1 MRRKFTRLLAFVV
14 LSVLLIRTL
23 TQILLHSFLMHDST
37 RNEIETLYIKDS
49 KLNSSANTTR
59 KSIANKDIKH
69 PRRTRQARGKVNVY
83 TYKDVCSYTDTYNLY
98 WNPLFP
104 KYPYS
109 TYFASKLED
118 DELLPETI
126 SRRFVGYIY
135 MNTTGYYTFEM
146 QSRNGIEFVLY
157 EEKIS
162 REKII
167 ARYGIY
173 DRDIREQS
181 VINPPLFRRVSEE
194 VLLQKDRRYV
204 IDLVQTVFFSGRF
217 LLRFKIRN
225 GNHYS
230 PLAGDHIGPY
240 TNLRGPVPINYF
252 FKAQSLLRDSFRRNA
267 KLLLR
272 KARLNSGTLSTGL
285 LPCPYTPS
293 YLFAGKE
300 LKLYVGLNYVKQDVI
315 YPDDQTST
323 SGKPLDANAAKKIAR
338 DVFNAINI
346 ENQRYPLVLNC
357 RGEIILH
364 FLTFFTPHSF

>member
-1 MRRKFTRLLAFVV
+1 MKRKFTRLLAFVV
-14 LSVLLIRTL
+14 LTVLLIRIL
-23 TQILLHSFLMHDST
+23 THLLLHSSLVHDSM
-37 RNEIETLYIKDS
+37 RNEIEILYIKDS
-49 KLNSSANTTR
+49 TLNKNTHNT
-59 KSIANKDIKH
+59 KKIINNKTIKH
-69 PRRTRQARGKVNVY
+69 LKRTTEVRGKVNVY

-118 DELLPETI
+118 DELLQETI

-146 QSRNGIEFVLY
+146 QSRNGVEFVLY

-162 REKII
+162 RDKIK

-181 VINPPLFRRVSEE
+181 VKNPPLFKRVSEE
-194 VLLQKDRRYV
+194 ILLQKDRRYV

-225 GNHYS
+225 GNRYR
-230 PLAGDHIGPY
+230 PLAGEHIGPY
-240 TNLRGPVPINYF
+240 TISGSSIPVNHFY
-252 FKAQSLLRDSFRRNA
+252 KAQSQLEESFRRNA
-267 KLLLR
+267 RLSMSKT
-272 KARLNSGTLSTGL
+272 RLNTGTLSTGL
-285 LPCPYTPS
+285 LSCPYIPN
-293 YLFAGKE
+293 YLFTGKE

-315 YPDDQTST
+315 YPDDQTSD
-323 SGKPLDANAAKKIAR
+323 KILDASAAKTIASA
-338 DVFNAINI
+338 VFNAINT
-346 ENQRYPLVLNC
+346 ENQRYSSLSVFIS
-357 RGEIILH
+357 II
-364 FLTFFTPHSF
+364 